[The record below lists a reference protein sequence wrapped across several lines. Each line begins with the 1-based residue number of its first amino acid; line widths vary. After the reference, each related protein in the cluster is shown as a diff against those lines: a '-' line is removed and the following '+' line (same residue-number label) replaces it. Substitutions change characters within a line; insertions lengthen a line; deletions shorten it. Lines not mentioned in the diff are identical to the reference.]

1 MCPRIK
7 TSIIVR
13 ALRLNQCADNT
24 TTVCVLSRIKFLKVY
39 FRFFITYLLPKISP
53 NGEVSGC
60 FVWCWLVNEKVEVWD
75 TSYVE
80 VRIWLDRCR

>member
-1 MCPRIK
+1 M
-7 TSIIVR
+7 IVR

-53 NGEVSGC
+53 NSPC
-60 FVWCWLVNEKVEVWD
+60 MLC
-75 TSYVE
+75 YV
-80 VRIWLDRCR
+80 RFIDNLI